1 MPFSSTQFFRLFFSE
16 LERFDIP
23 YVILHSYERFPDV
36 VPSDVD
42 LAVRTGDLPK
52 LPGIQLALAEANCWK
67 LAHTFEGRLHAIYS
81 VVVDPEEP
89 QNFLQLDACGH
100 YVEGNCLFLKDA
112 ALLEGRQRFGEFYV
126 PAPAVEFCYLLAR
139 TLSKSQALEPRMSR
153 LRELWQRE
161 PEQTEQ
167 QFRVLFGPTQ
177 LRVEEWF
184 RQPTAQWLTLRLT
197 LLARHRLGW
206 LDRVREAFR
215 AYKRITRPAG
225 LHLAVLGPDGV
236 GKSTLL
242 ERLGPMLEK
251 PFFRRQLLFHFRP
264 KVFGR
269 SDEGAPVTDPHGQR
283 PRGWL
288 ASWAKLI
295 FYFFDQLLG
304 FVLKVL
310 PAKMR
315 NELIIFCRD
324 FDDVLIDPHRY
335 RLSNSGW
342 LGRCLRRLLP
352 HADLTIVLDAEP
364 EQIVARKAELSLEEL
379 RRQRLALRELASH
392 NPRYVVVPAAPS
404 PDAVART
411 ACREVINFLAE
422 RVNRR
427 LVGQP
432 IPKGVT
438 RRSPAGVHS

>member
-16 LERFDIP
+16 LERLNIP
-23 YVILHSYERFPDV
+23 YVILHSYEGYPDA

-42 LAVRTGDLPK
+42 FAVRISDLPK
-52 LPGIQLALAEANCWK
+52 MPAIQLALAERHGWK
-67 LAHTFEGRLHAIYS
+67 LAHTIEARLYAIYS
-81 VVVDPEEP
+81 VIIDPEEP

-100 YVEGNCLFLKDA
+100 YVERNCLFLKDA
-112 ALLEGRQRFGEFYV
+112 ALLEGRRRFGEFYV

-167 QFRVLFGPTQ
+167 QFHVLFGPTQ

-184 RQPTAQWLTLRLT
+184 HQPTVQWLTLRLT

-206 LDRVREAFR
+206 RDQVREAVR

-269 SDEGAPVTDPHGQR
+269 SDEGTPVTDPHGQR

-324 FDDVLIDPHRY
+324 FDDVLIDPRRY
-335 RLSNSGW
+335 RFSRAGW
-342 LGRCLRRLLP
+342 LARCLRWFLP
-352 HADLTIVLDAEP
+352 RAELTILMDAEP
-364 EQIVARKAELSLEEL
+364 EQIVARKAELPLEEL
-379 RRQRLALRELASH
+379 RRQRLALRDLAAR
-392 NPRYVVVPAAPS
+392 NPRYVVVPAAPT

-422 RVNRR
+422 RVNRW
-427 LVGQP
+427 LAGHP
-432 IPKGVT
+432 IPKSVT
-438 RRSPAGVHS
+438 HRSPAGVHS